1 MSEQNSLV
9 IQVQISPEKLAQM
22 RQSASQ
28 VSLLDENMKTWWAS
42 REMYGKSD
50 LIEIPTYNVR
60 KNQDLLAEFVGDR
73 YLVARESYDE
83 ERQVWTFFSLQFSEN
98 YTEILPL
105 IGWIKGLASYL
116 DQGAEGFAIIYD
128 YQWGSED
135 VMAYIKLEDQKA
147 KLTNAKHIAEIPHED
162 YLQAKDIL
170 DNFMDDMQDQ

>member
-1 MSEQNSLV
+1 MSEQNSLI
-9 IQVQISPEKLAQM
+9 IQMHISPEKLAQM
-22 RQSASQ
+22 HQSAPQ
-28 VSLLDENMKTWWAS
+28 AIVLDENMKTWWAS

-50 LIEIPTYNVR
+50 LIDVPTYTVR
-60 KNQDLLAEFVGDR
+60 DNQELLTELVRDR
-73 YLVARESYDE
+73 YLIARESYDE
-83 ERQVWTFFSLQFSEN
+83 ERQVWTFSALQFSEN
-98 YTEILPL
+98 YTEILPM
-105 IGWIKGLASYL
+105 ISWIIGLAAYL